1 MKVQPALL
9 PYSLITYFYC
19 FTVKPFS
26 NIDPIGTEVFNL
38 ELVVQAPCEPSHY
51 KYNLH
56 ALVGASSQCVV

>member
-26 NIDPIGTEVFNL
+26 NINPIGTEVFNL
-38 ELVVQAPCEPSHY
+38 EVVQAACEPSH
-51 KYNLH
+51 YNLH